1 MASYFIDTTDAL
13 RCFLGEIHS
22 LPNNPPSFYIDV
34 EGHKL
39 GRFGTL
45 DLLQIHVLP
54 LHETFIVDV
63 FTLKNA
69 AFDTSFQGN
78 SLRGLLQSSSAPK
91 VFFDARN
98 DSDAMFS
105 HYNITLDGVVD
116 LQLMEYFQEGRMGR
130 YLTGLK
136 RCIERDS
143 GLPSDDIRPWIQV
156 KEEVARLYQDADQD
170 HLPSQTR
177 PLPET
182 LLLYAAGDAE
192 HLPTLYQTYR
202 RTLTKQAWEKVKS
215 ESQKRLRQSRQ
226 PHYDPQGKQKGKGP
240 YRLPSYR
247 ETLEITSNG
256 PGKATASLEPP
267 RFKRQKDPKASIP
280 QQRSNNQGRK
290 AKPAMRTMEINS
302 RDSTIAG
309 LHISSLAISL
319 SGSSIQAHEVSEI
332 DVY

>member
-1 MASYFIDTTDAL
+1 
-13 RCFLGEIHS
+13 
-22 LPNNPPSFYIDV
+22 
-34 EGHKL
+34 
-39 GRFGTL
+39 
-45 DLLQIHVLP
+45 
-54 LHETFIVDV
+54 
-63 FTLKNA
+63 
-69 AFDTSFQGN
+69 
-78 SLRGLLQSSSAPK
+78 
-91 VFFDARN
+91 
-98 DSDAMFS
+98 MFS

-116 LQLMEYFQEGRMGR
+116 LQLMEYFQEGRTGR

-170 HLPSQTR
+170 YLPSQTR
-177 PLPET
+177 PLPEN